1 MGRRRAR
8 RSLARDQRA
17 RCASLRAMLAPRKS
31 PRHSLRLAALPRLLA
46 SAAAC
51 VIVLTTAC
59 ADRIAGHHL
68 KTHGIVMYYEI
79 HGHGRPL
86 LLLHGGTG
94 NGMQFAKQLPDFT
107 LHHRCIVPDA
117 CAQGRTTDRPG
128 PLSYHAM
135 AEDVVAL
142 MDHLHI
148 RRADI
153 MGWSDGGNLG
163 LDIAMHHP
171 ERVDHLV
178 TFGANFQPD
187 GLNAPDVEWNQTAT
201 AASFGPETKAA
212 WQSLNPQPDHFEEAM
227 NKIIAMWRTEPK
239 WSLADLHRIRAKT
252 LVCAG
257 DHDLIRAEHTA
268 ELAKAIPDAAMWI
281 VPGASHGAIL
291 EKPDLVNP
299 RVLEFLSK

>member
-1 MGRRRAR
+1 
-8 RSLARDQRA
+8 
-17 RCASLRAMLAPRKS
+17 MLANPKS
-31 PRHSLRLAALPRLLA
+31 MRRPLRLASLPRLLA
-46 SAAAC
+46 IAAGS
-51 VIVLTTAC
+51 VLVLTTAC
-59 ADRIAGHHL
+59 SDGPPAHHL
-68 KTHGIVMYYEI
+68 KAHGINIYYEI
-79 HGHGRPL
+79 HGHGSPL
-86 LLLHGGTG
+86 FLLHGGTG
-94 NGMQFAKQLPDFT
+94 NGAQFSKQLHDFAKR
-107 LHHRCIVPDA
+107 HRCIVPDA
-117 CAQGRTTDRPG
+117 CAQGRTSDRPG

-148 RRADI
+148 KRADI
-153 MGWSDGGNLG
+153 MGWSDGGDLG

-171 ERVDHLV
+171 ERVNHLV

-187 GLNAPDVEWNQTAT
+187 GLNAPDVEWNQTAS

-212 WQSLNPQPDHFEEAM
+212 WQAMNPQPDHYEEAM
-227 NKIIAMWRTEPK
+227 NKIIAMWRTQPN
-239 WSLADLHRIRAKT
+239 WSLDDLHHIRAKT
-252 LVCAG
+252 MICAG

-268 ELAKAIPDAAMWI
+268 ELAKAIPGAVMWI